1 MDPLKLM
8 QFNIQSINNKKWLL
22 KTILKDNSIDLCL
35 LNETWLKKSSPSV
48 NITGYNY
55 IGKNAQNEHGGV
67 GILIRNTLQ
76 YKTIKT
82 AFYQDIQSIAIVV
95 STVSG
100 PVSILCVYCPPYCFW
115 L

>member
-55 IGKNAQNEHGGV
+55 IG
-67 GILIRNTLQ
+67 
-76 YKTIKT
+76 
-82 AFYQDIQSIAIVV
+82 
-95 STVSG
+95 
-100 PVSILCVYCPPYCFW
+100 
-115 L
+115 